1 MRQTEMRDRNVSP
14 PDELYTAIDQ
24 FNNREWFECHET
36 LEDLWMGE
44 SGMLRDFYQGV
55 IQIAIALHHWKRD
68 NFEGAMKLLKTGA
81 EFLAKV
87 DPVFM
92 NVDVAGLTADSK
104 RFKQEL
110 EILGQ
115 DRMAEVDRNLI
126 PRMRIAPLQ

>member
-1 MRQTEMRDRNVSP
+1 MSDHTVIP
-14 PDELYTAIDQ
+14 PDEFHTAIDQ

-44 SGMLRDFYQGV
+44 SGMPRDFYQGV
-55 IQIAIALHHWKRD
+55 IQIAIALHHWRRG

-81 EFLAKV
+81 EFLDKV

-92 NVDVAGLTADSK
+92 KVDVAGLTADSK

-110 EILGQ
+110 EILGS
-115 DRMAEVDRNLI
+115 DRMAEVDEGLI
-126 PRMRIAPLQ
+126 PGIRVAPLQ